1 MRQRFLLTSYR
12 KKLQIMN
19 DLCPCFIFKFTEII
33 LLSAMLPFELLV
45 FLSLLLLCILL
56 IYCLIILVFTMQKQP
71 PEVLYKSFAILT
83 GKYLRWSHFLIK
95 LRPAGLQLY

>member
-12 KKLQIMN
+12 KKPQTMN

-33 LLSAMLPFELLV
+33 LLSDMLSFELLV

-56 IYCLIILVFTMQKQP
+56 I
-71 PEVLYKSFAILT
+71 
-83 GKYLRWSHFLIK
+83 
-95 LRPAGLQLY
+95 